1 MVSTARQVPQR
12 NRQVASINE
21 ADAAVMVVAVD
32 SSVVAVL
39 IGFISTATGSLPLTP
54 PTDEL
59 IINSQPVTA
68 HRMGDK

>member
-21 ADAAVMVVAVD
+21 ADAAAMVAVD

-39 IGFISTATGSLPLTP
+39 IGFISTATGSLPSTP
-54 PTDEL
+54 PTDGL